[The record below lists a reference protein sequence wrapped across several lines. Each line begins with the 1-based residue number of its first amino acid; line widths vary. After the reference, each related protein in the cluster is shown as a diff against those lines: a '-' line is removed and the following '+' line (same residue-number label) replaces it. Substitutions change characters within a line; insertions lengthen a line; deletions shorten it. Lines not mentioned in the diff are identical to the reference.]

1 MIEQNITPDTSY
13 NQDFNKYLFWI
24 RKSAKKI
31 ASKFNNKLFTVDELV
46 NEAWIRGIN
55 SNRPN
60 KSEFVQRAYWDM
72 KDYVREEIG
81 RENTTRSK
89 LKFITNMHDD
99 NDGNPLQ
106 IFDKVVLNEDLK
118 VIENKELVKK
128 ILQIPNS
135 RNTNMISSYYIDGKS
150 LKEIGKENNITEST
164 TCNILK
170 RTISKIQ
177 EHTEMEEY
185 ELSDVL

>member
-1 MIEQNITPDTSY
+1 MIEQNITPDMSY

-31 ASKFNNKLFTVDELV
+31 ASQFNNKLFTIDELV
-46 NEAWIRGIN
+46 NEAWIRGRN

-81 RENTTRSK
+81 RENTAK
-89 LKFITNMHDD
+89 AKFKFITNMHDD
-99 NDGNPLQ
+99 NDGNPIQ
-106 IFDKVVLNEDLK
+106 IFDKITLNEDLK
-118 VIENKELVKK
+118 TIENNELVEK
-128 ILQIPNS
+128 IFQIPNT
-135 RNTNMISSYYIDGKS
+135 RNTNMMISYYMDGKS
-150 LKEIGKENNITEST
+150 LKEIGQENNITEST
-164 TCNILK
+164 TCNALK

-177 EHTEMEEY
+177 EHPEMEEY
-185 ELSDVL
+185 MYCNI